1 MQHILN
7 FWEKRK
13 VHRLKTQ
20 KEICLWLVGLWV
32 CVFFFFLLLCTL
44 KYLAPVTL
52 KPSPKKSTE
61 MEFQKVAP
69 CQKYSQLSHFCL
81 EQHDLSITFQCW
93 ILSFHLHVVG
103 WDAGGSMAWILT
115 MQHRSLEPWALWPLP
130 ALHESPLSQARQA
143 GKSTHRGWHP
153 GSLSTHSGEA
163 RRECPGRRHSAR
175 S

>member
-1 MQHILN
+1 MIHCAAYSQFLGKKKSSQIKN
-7 FWEKRK
+7 PEGNMP
-13 VHRLKTQ
+13 
-20 KEICLWLVGLWV
+20 LVSGIMGV
-32 CVFFFFLLLCTL
+32 CVFLFLLLCTL

-103 WDAGGSMAWILT
+103 
-115 MQHRSLEPWALWPLP
+115 
-130 ALHESPLSQARQA
+130 
-143 GKSTHRGWHP
+143 
-153 GSLSTHSGEA
+153 
-163 RRECPGRRHSAR
+163 
-175 S
+175 